1 LACFVAQQLL
11 KLKYMGTNK
20 AKITLSAPEVEE
32 KFSAKIQ
39 SIAVKEKEHEVERKA
54 QELGLPYINLQS
66 FPVGQEALELIPE
79 DKARS
84 FGLIPILVSGQ
95 EIRLGVCDPS
105 APGLDKY
112 LNDLKKRHSGNYA
125 IYLMSEHSLKL
136 ALELY
141 DRMPKVRAMPSGVNL
156 TEDDIKHYEGTMKD
170 FAKVNELLNT
180 ANLTEFVA
188 IIISGALEMR
198 ASDIHIETEETTV
211 KVRYRIDGVL
221 HIVAEVENKLWPKI
235 ISRLKLL
242 SHLKLNIETEPQDGR
257 FTIYLQNDKIDVRVS
272 TIPTAYGESVVM
284 RLLRSSAAGLEFDEL
299 GLQGKAYDD
308 LKREIERPNGM
319 IMATGPTGSGKT
331 TTLYAILNKLN
342 NSETKIITLEDPI
355 EYKLKGV
362 NQSQVEHEK
371 GYDFAKGL
379 RAILR
384 QDPDVVMVGEI
395 RDFETADIAINAA
408 LTGHLVISTIH
419 TNSAAGAIPRFL
431 AMGTK
436 PFLLA
441 PALNCII
448 GQRLVRKI
456 CEKCKEEIVLE
467 PEVLERVKTSLQAI
481 PPQSGYKVDL
491 TNMHFYHGKGC
502 EVCNGLGYK
511 GRIGIYEIM
520 TTNQDIE
527 KLLLAGEATE
537 YTVQDL
543 AIKHG
548 IILMVQDGLLKALN
562 GVTTVEEVFK
572 VAE

>member
-1 LACFVAQQLL
+1 
-11 KLKYMGTNK
+11 MNTNK

-32 KFSAKIQ
+32 KFSAKIS
-39 SIAVKEKEHEVERKA
+39 SIAIKEKEHEVERKA
-54 QELGLPYINLQS
+54 QELGLPYINLQD
-66 FPVGQEALELIPE
+66 FPIGQEALELIPE
-79 DKARS
+79 DKAS
-84 FGLIPILVSGQ
+84 ALGLVPILTSGR
-95 EIRLGVCDPS
+95 EIRLGVCDPG
-105 APGLDKY
+105 APGLDEY
-112 LNDLKKRHSGNYA
+112 LKDLKKRHGGNYA
-125 IYLMSEHSLKL
+125 IYLISQHSLKI

-141 DRMPKVRAMPSGVNL
+141 GRMPKIRTMPSGVSL
-156 TEDDIKHYEGTMKD
+156 TEDDIKHYEGVMKN

-211 KVRYRIDGVL
+211 KVRYRIDGIL
-221 HIVAEVENKLWPKI
+221 HVAAEVENKLWPKI

-257 FTIYLQNDKIDVRVS
+257 FTINLKNDKIYVRVS
-272 TIPTAYGESVVM
+272 PTPPTYGESVVM

-299 GLQGKAYDD
+299 GLQGKSYDD

-431 AMGTK
+431 AMGAK

-456 CEKCKEEIVLE
+456 CKKCKEEIKLE
-467 PEVLERVKTSLQAI
+467 PEILERVKTILSAI
-481 PPQSGYKVDL
+481 PTQSGYKTDL
-491 TNMHFYHGKGC
+491 NNMHFYQGKGC
-502 EVCNGLGYK
+502 DACNSLGYK

-548 IILMVQDGLLKALN
+548 MILMVQDGLLKALK
-562 GVTTVEEVFK
+562 GITTVDEIFK

>member
-1 LACFVAQQLL
+1 
-11 KLKYMGTNK
+11 MNTNK

-32 KFSAKIQ
+32 KFSAKIS
-39 SIAVKEKEHEVERKA
+39 SIAIKEKEHEVERKA
-54 QELGLPYINLQS
+54 QELGLPYINLQG
-66 FPVGQEALELIPE
+66 FPIGQEALELIPE
-79 DKARS
+79 DKAGTL
-84 FGLIPILVSGQ
+84 GLVPILTSGR
-95 EIRLGVCDPS
+95 EIRLGVCDPN
-105 APGLDKY
+105 APGLDEY
-112 LNDLKKRHSGNYA
+112 LKNLKKHHEGNYA
-125 IYLMSEHSLKL
+125 VYLISQHSLKI

-141 DRMPKVRAMPSGVNL
+141 GRMPKIRTIPSGVSL
-156 TEDDIKHYEGTMKD
+156 TEDDIKHYEGVMKN

-211 KVRYRIDGVL
+211 KVRYRIDGIL
-221 HIVAEVENKLWPKI
+221 HVAAEVENKLWPKI

-242 SHLKLNIETEPQDGR
+242 SHLKLNIETKPQDGR
-257 FTIYLQNDKIDVRVS
+257 FTINLKSDKIDVRVS
-272 TIPTAYGESVVM
+272 TIPTTYGESVVM

-299 GLQGKAYDD
+299 GLQGKSYDD

-431 AMGTK
+431 AMGAK

-456 CEKCKEEIVLE
+456 CEKCKEEIKLG
-467 PEVLERVKTSLQAI
+467 PDILERVKTILSAI
-481 PPQSGYKVDL
+481 PPQSDYKTDL
-491 TNMHFYHGKGC
+491 NNMHFYQGKGC
-502 EVCNGLGYK
+502 DACNSLGYK

-548 IILMVQDGLLKALN
+548 MILMVQDGLLKALK
-562 GVTTVEEVFK
+562 GITTVDEIFK